1 MNRISHPEYEALA
14 HLFTRSD
21 HDTYEES
28 AYGQAMEAARVAIYR
43 DMQAACADA
52 DVSAPCKFLPQV
64 TDYERNR
71 RTKQEGH
78 VRFETLGEVLS
89 YALDS
94 SKRPNSDTAMELLLL
109 AAKGEDIGER
119 AEALVQA
126 LCNRVAEANAEV
138 D

>member
-14 HLFTRSD
+14 HLFARSD

-71 RTKQEGH
+71 RTKQVTGFNAQ
-78 VRFETLGEVLS
+78 R
-89 YALDS
+89 
-94 SKRPNSDTAMELLLL
+94 L
-109 AAKGEDIGER
+109 AARKAIASTLHGGHHGGV
-119 AEALVQA
+119 ALIS
-126 LCNRVAEANAEV
+126 LHR
-138 D
+138 